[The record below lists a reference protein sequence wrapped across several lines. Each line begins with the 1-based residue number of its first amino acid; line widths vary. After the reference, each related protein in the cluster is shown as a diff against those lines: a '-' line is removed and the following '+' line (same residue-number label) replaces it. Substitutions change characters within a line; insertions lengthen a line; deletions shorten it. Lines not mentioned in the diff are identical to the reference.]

1 MGENMTTIY
10 LIRHSIPSND
20 KEKYSNEELPLSLL
34 GEEKAR
40 LLSNIDEL
48 KDIDVLY
55 SSSYKRAFDTAKYIS
70 NKNNID
76 INITDRLNERKLGDS
91 KKYPKSFWLTQLED
105 EDAKAPDGESR
116 KEVSKRLLSLIDEI
130 LVKYKNKRIVLVT
143 HASAITFLLM
153 NFCTLVSANLET
165 KSRHLIYKDKDVIN
179 DTIRCPEVFKLL
191 FDEDN
196 NLIDIKLIRKINK

>member
-1 MGENMTTIY
+1 MTTIY

-55 SSSYKRAFDTAKYIS
+55 SSSYKRALDTAKYIS

-130 LVKYKNKRIVLVT
+130 LVKYKNKRIVLVM

>member
-55 SSSYKRAFDTAKYIS
+55 SSSYKRALDTAKYIS

-91 KKYPKSFWLTQLED
+91 KNYPKSFWLTQLED

>member
-1 MGENMTTIY
+1 MTTIY

-55 SSSYKRAFDTAKYIS
+55 SSSYKRALDTAKYIS

-91 KKYPKSFWLTQLED
+91 KNYPKSFWLTQLED

-179 DTIRCPEVFKLL
+179 DTIRCPEVFKLS

-196 NLIDIKLIRKINK
+196 NLIDIKLIKKINK

>member
-1 MGENMTTIY
+1 MTTIY

-55 SSSYKRAFDTAKYIS
+55 SSSYKRALDTAKYIS

-76 INITDRLNERKLGDS
+76 INITDRLNERKLGYS
-91 KKYPKSFWLTQLED
+91 KNYPKSFWLTQLED

-153 NFCTLVSANLET
+153 NFCTLLSANLET

>member
-1 MGENMTTIY
+1 MTTIY
-10 LIRHSIPSND
+10 LIRHSIPSKD

-55 SSSYKRAFDTAKYIS
+55 SSSYKRALDTAKYIS

>member
-1 MGENMTTIY
+1 MTTIY

-55 SSSYKRAFDTAKYIS
+55 SSSYKRALDTAKYIS

-130 LVKYKNKRIVLVT
+130 LVKYKNKRIVLVM

-179 DTIRCPEVFKLL
+179 DTIRCPEVFKLS

>member
-1 MGENMTTIY
+1 MTTIY
-10 LIRHSIPSND
+10 LIRHSIPSKD

-55 SSSYKRAFDTAKYIS
+55 SSSYKRALDTAKYIS

-143 HASAITFLLM
+143 HAIAITFLLM

>member
-1 MGENMTTIY
+1 MTTIY
-10 LIRHSIPSND
+10 LIRHSIPSKD

-40 LLSNIDEL
+40 LLSDTNEL
-48 KDIDVLY
+48 QDIDVLY
-55 SSSYKRAFDTAKYIS
+55 SSSYKRAISTAKYIS
-70 NKNNID
+70 IKNNIY
-76 INITDRLNERKLGDS
+76 INITNKLNERKIDDISGIS
-91 KKYPKSFWLTQLED
+91 KSFWLTQLED
-105 EDAKAPDGESR
+105 EDAKAIDGESR
-116 KEVSKRLLSLIDEI
+116 REVTKRMLDLVDEI
-130 LVKYKNKRIVLVT
+130 LLKYKNKRIVLVT

-179 DTIRCPEVFKLL
+179 DTIGCPEVFKLL

-196 NLIDIKLIRKINK
+196 NLIDIKLIRDFNK

>member
-40 LLSNIDEL
+40 LLSDIDEL
-48 KDIDVLY
+48 KCIDVLY
-55 SSSYKRAFDTAKYIS
+55 SSSYKRALDTAKYIS
-70 NKNNID
+70 IKNNIE
-76 INITDRLNERKLGDS
+76 INITNNLNERRLGDF
-91 KKYPKSFWLTQLED
+91 KNYPKSFWLTQLED
-105 EDAKAPDGESR
+105 ENAKAENGESR
-116 KEVSKRLLSLIDEI
+116 KEVKDRMLSLVNEI
-130 LVKYKNKRIVLVT
+130 LLKHNNKRIVLVT

-153 NFCTLVSANLET
+153 NFCTLLSANLET

-191 FDEDN
+191 FDVDN
-196 NLIDIKLIRKINK
+196 NLIDIKLIRDFNK

>member
-1 MGENMTTIY
+1 MTTIY

-55 SSSYKRAFDTAKYIS
+55 SSSYKRALDTAKYIS

-91 KKYPKSFWLTQLED
+91 KKYPKSFWLTQLVD

-130 LVKYKNKRIVLVT
+130 LVKYKNKRIVLVM

>member
-1 MGENMTTIY
+1 MTTIY

-55 SSSYKRAFDTAKYIS
+55 SSSYKRALDTAKYIS

-91 KKYPKSFWLTQLED
+91 KNYPKSFWLTQLED

-130 LVKYKNKRIVLVT
+130 LVKYKNKRIVLVM